1 MVVFQQLRLGER
13 KQIWTLLTVP
23 EKAALTGARQKPSEV
38 WLDNE
43 VVAVRSLPDN
53 LTGGNISETYEL
65 DSILNMP
72 VARPDQINA
81 FRSPAMVVPAR

>member
-1 MVVFQQLRLGER
+1 M
-13 KQIWTLLTVP
+13 P

-43 VVAVRSLPDN
+43 VVAVRSLPDSP
-53 LTGGNISETYEL
+53 TGGNILKTCEV
-65 DSILNMP
+65 DSILGMP
-72 VARPDQINA
+72 IVRPDQINA

>member
-1 MVVFQQLRLGER
+1 M
-13 KQIWTLLTVP
+13 P

-38 WLDNE
+38 WLDNDI
-43 VVAVRSLPDN
+43 VAMRSLPDN
-53 LTGGNISETYEL
+53 LTGGNISKTYEL

>member
-1 MVVFQQLRLGER
+1 M
-13 KQIWTLLTVP
+13 P
-23 EKAALTGARQKPSEV
+23 EKAALTGAQQKPSEV

-53 LTGGNISETYEL
+53 LTGGDILKTNEL
-65 DSILNMP
+65 NNILNMP
-72 VARPDQINA
+72 VVRPDQIDA

>member
-1 MVVFQQLRLGER
+1 M
-13 KQIWTLLTVP
+13 P

-53 LTGGNISETYEL
+53 LTGGNISKTYEL

-81 FRSPAMVVPAR
+81 FRSPAMVAPER